1 MKKSLITT
9 PRRLLLATLLTG
21 AATTHAALP
30 DSTLL
35 LLRHADAD
43 RTANLRMGSLNPVS
57 LRHHAVKDY
66 GYGAVGYSWTH
77 GGYHAPDASGHA
89 DAIDV
94 RLDGRRRLGAFDV
107 AGYIAYLNSTERH
120 RSWNSTLFLPAD
132 NPFVL
137 CDSVAGE
144 TSTESFRLGVA
155 AAWNG
160 GGRLTA
166 ALRADML
173 TGSMA
178 DQTDPRPKTD
188 ATWIHLAPGAELTLT
203 PALSLGLAL
212 SADIYRANTSHV
224 VINTMETHR
233 FFLMKG
239 VGDFQR
245 QSSADIG
252 SYPREYK
259 GETFGGALTLV
270 YEPQGK
276 RWRNFLE
283 LRAAAGGEDA
293 VDGGTHFTYRGGD
306 YARRRF
312 SLNERAQIVG
322 SRATHDVTL
331 EASYATGEG
340 TWYDQRRL
348 VDTEH
353 GNITYYETLSKDL
366 IYKSADMA
374 AGIGWRATLPG
385 RGLPRWTFT
394 ASARVERSERRHFA
408 AETTRQE
415 LTRAALRAGVERSV
429 ALRRWALTAR
439 LAGACVL
446 PLGERT
452 YGSALADLETE
463 YAAPFFEY
471 RSAREAGVSGSL
483 EALVP
488 LRSSGLGLRAFA
500 DASGR
505 FFLGNGTWSD
515 RYDGTSQL
523 NIRAGVGLAF

>member
-1 MKKSLITT
+1 M
-9 PRRLLLATLLTG
+9 LAP
-21 AATTHAALP
+21 AAIMHAALP
-30 DSTLL
+30 DSTFL

-43 RTANLRMGSLNPVS
+43 RTANLRLGSLNPVS

-66 GYGAVGYSWTH
+66 GYGAVGYRWTH
-77 GGYHAPDASGHA
+77 GSYHAPDASGHA
-89 DAIDV
+89 DAIDI
-94 RLDGRRRLGAFDV
+94 RLDGRRRLGSFDV
-107 AGYIAYLNSTERH
+107 AGYIAYLNSTERQ
-120 RSWNSTLFLPAD
+120 RSWNNTLFLPTD
-132 NPFVL
+132 NPFLL

-166 ALRADML
+166 AIRADML

-188 ATWIHLAPGAELTLT
+188 ATWIHLTPGAELAIT
-203 PALSLGLAL
+203 PALSIGLAL

-224 VINTMETHR
+224 IINTMETHR
-233 FFLMKG
+233 YFLMKG

-259 GETFGGALTLV
+259 GETFGGSLQLV

-293 VDGGTHFTYRGGD
+293 VDGGTYFTYRGGD
-306 YARRRF
+306 YTRRRLAL
-312 SLNERAQIVG
+312 SERAQIVG
-322 SRATHDVTL
+322 NRATHDVTL
-331 EASYATGEG
+331 EASYATGRG

-385 RGLPRWTFT
+385 QGLPRLTVT
-394 ASARVERSERRHFA
+394 ASARLERSERRHFA
-408 AETTRQE
+408 AQTTRQE
-415 LTRAALRAGVERSV
+415 FTRAAFRAGVEKNV

-439 LAGACVL
+439 LAASYML
-446 PLGERT
+446 PVGERT

-505 FFLGNGTWSD
+505 FFCGGGTWSA

-523 NIRAGVGLAF
+523 DIRAGVGLAF

>member
-1 MKKSLITT
+1 M
-9 PRRLLLATLLTG
+9 LAP
-21 AATTHAALP
+21 AAIMHAALP
-30 DSTLL
+30 DSTFL

-43 RTANLRMGSLNPVS
+43 RTANLRLGSLNPVS
-57 LRHHAVKDY
+57 LRHHAVKNY

-188 ATWIHLAPGAELTLT
+188 ATWIHLAPGAELALT

-306 YARRRF
+306 YARRRL

-322 SRATHDVTL
+322 SRATHDVSL

-353 GNITYYETLSKDL
+353 GNIIYYETLSKDL
-366 IYKSADMA
+366 IYKSTDMA
-374 AGIGWRATLPG
+374 AAVGWRATLPG

-439 LAGACVL
+439 LAASCVL

-452 YGSALADLETE
+452 YGSALADLEAE

>member
-1 MKKSLITT
+1 MKKPLITT

-107 AGYIAYLNSTERH
+107 AGYITYLNSTERH

-178 DQTDPRPKTD
+178 DQTDPRPKTN
-188 ATWIHLAPGAELTLT
+188 ATWIHLAPGAELALT

-270 YEPQGK
+270 YEPQGN

-306 YARRRF
+306 YARRRL

-353 GNITYYETLSKDL
+353 GNLIYYETLSKDL
-366 IYKSADMA
+366 IYKSTDMA
-374 AGIGWRATLPG
+374 AAVGWRATLPG

-439 LAGACVL
+439 LAGAYVL

-452 YGSALADLETE
+452 YGSALADLEAE

-505 FFLGNGTWSD
+505 FFLGDGTWSD

>member
-21 AATTHAALP
+21 AATTRAALP

-188 ATWIHLAPGAELTLT
+188 ATWIHLAPGAELALT

-312 SLNERAQIVG
+312 SLSERAQIVG

-340 TWYDQRRL
+340 TWYDQRRM

-353 GNITYYETLSKDL
+353 GNIIYYETLSKDL
-366 IYKSADMA
+366 IYKSTDMA
-374 AGIGWRATLPG
+374 AAIGWRATLPG

-439 LAGACVL
+439 LAGAYVL

-452 YGSALADLETE
+452 YGSALADLEAE

-505 FFLGNGTWSD
+505 FFLGDGTWSD

>member
-188 ATWIHLAPGAELTLT
+188 ATWIHLAPGAELALT

-312 SLNERAQIVG
+312 SLSERAQIVG
-322 SRATHDVTL
+322 SRATHDVSL

-340 TWYDQRRL
+340 TWYDQRRM

-353 GNITYYETLSKDL
+353 GNIIYYETLSKDL
-366 IYKSADMA
+366 IYKSTDMA
-374 AGIGWRATLPG
+374 AAIGWRATLPN

-415 LTRAALRAGVERSV
+415 LTRAALHAGVERNV

-439 LAGACVL
+439 LAASCAM

-452 YGSALADLETE
+452 YGSALADLEAK

-471 RSAREAGVSGSL
+471 RSAREAGVNGSL
-483 EALVP
+483 EALIP
-488 LRSSGLGLRAFA
+488 LKSNGLGLRVFA

-505 FFLGNGTWSD
+505 FFLGDGTWSD

-523 NIRAGVGLAF
+523 TLRAGVGLAF